1 MALIDK
7 LRTAPVKEL
16 HLRSALCVEPNQKI
30 SAVIEAMRQAN
41 LGCAI
46 VVDGENKLVGMFTEG
61 IVRDQ
66 IAANPGFIE
75 DRVAEH
81 MASTFPRV
89 KLDDTVDLVL
99 DAMHA
104 NNTRF
109 LCVVD
114 DDGCVRGLTG
124 QKGLMEFIAEHYP
137 RQVMVQ
143 YVGGPKLPDQR
154 EGA

>member
-1 MALIDK
+1 MALIEK
-7 LRTAPVKEL
+7 LRTASVREL
-16 HLRSALCVEPNQKI
+16 NLRPAVCVEPDQKV
-30 SAVIEAMRQAN
+30 SDVIQAMRDAN

-46 VVDGENKLVGMFTEG
+46 VVDSDNKPVGMFTEG

-66 IAANPGFIE
+66 IAANPGFI
-75 DRVAEH
+75 DAPVAEH
-81 MASTFPRV
+81 MATTFPRV
-89 KLDDTVDLVL
+89 TLDDTVDLVL

-114 DDGCVRGLTG
+114 NEGCVRGLTG
-124 QKGLMEFIAEHYP
+124 QKGLMEFIAEYYP

-143 YVGGPKLPDQR
+143 YVGGPKLPDKR